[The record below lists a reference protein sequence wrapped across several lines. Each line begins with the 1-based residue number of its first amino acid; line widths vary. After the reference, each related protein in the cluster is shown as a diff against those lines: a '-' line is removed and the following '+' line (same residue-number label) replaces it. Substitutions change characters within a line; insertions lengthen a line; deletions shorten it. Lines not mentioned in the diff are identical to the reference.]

1 MNGGGTVAGAALSPV
16 RSAAR
21 WDTGD
26 RRGGCGRGFAPAGS
40 PAYDLPTDRGVRWN
54 GEPASQMSLSSRIER
69 LQQQQQE
76 RDAASGPASASTSTA
91 VVPVATGAPARLA
104 AREELLQDIRR
115 RLQVAVISDSNALF
129 ESTGGTELRAHVE
142 SIVDRFLVANGFAL
156 TRDERVRLVDEVIA
170 EVTGLGP
177 LEPLLAD
184 ETITEVMVNGPNHIY
199 IERRGKISRVPTT
212 FLNDDHVMR
221 IIDRIITPLGRRID
235 QTSPRVDARLP
246 DGSRVN
252 CIIEPLSLIGPV
264 ITIRKFAA
272 RPYTVADLVGF
283 GTATAEMFDFLRACV
298 EARLNLFVSGGTGSG
313 KTTTLNVISAFIPEE
328 ERIITIEDAA
338 ELQLRQEHVI
348 TLEAR
353 PANLEGSGEITTRD
367 LLRNSLHM
375 RPDRIIV
382 GECRGGEALDMIQ
395 AMTVGQEGSLST
407 GHANS
412 SPDMLRRLETMILM
426 SGYDLPLRSIREQ
439 IASAVDLIVHTA
451 RLGDGSRKIVSI
463 TEVYGIEDDQILT
476 QDVFEFKQTGIDE
489 RGKIEGT
496 LEPTGI
502 RPTFMPKFAANGIE
516 LPPGDFG
523 IPLEDAAHPVKTRIG
538 KGRSVGIEQGSG
550 AEKPRITVGLGKAVT
565 AGGMLYISSVGPV
578 VPETGRL
585 AGDTIRVQAVQCL
598 KNLQARLEEAGSSID
613 RIVWANWCLRDPAE
627 FEPFSEEW
635 VKFFPGDAPVG
646 QGTLMP
652 PQQRRVGFRISI
664 GVIAEAGGAVPDA
677 ATSAASAAPRVV
689 PSAAT
694 GAAAGAATSPAT
706 GAATAAGAP
715 GDAAAPAVPR
725 LPAGGE
731 RRRADRRVGG
741 VAQPPGGVERR
752 RAARRA
758 PAES

>member
-1 MNGGGTVAGAALSPV
+1 
-16 RSAAR
+16 
-21 WDTGD
+21 
-26 RRGGCGRGFAPAGS
+26 
-40 PAYDLPTDRGVRWN
+40 
-54 GEPASQMSLSSRIER
+54 MSLTERIGR
-69 LQQQQQE
+69 VQQ
-76 RDAASGPASASTSTA
+76 GIPAEEEPEGAWDVPPPTA
-91 VVPVATGAPARLA
+91 VVPIAPPVQTGQLA
-104 AREELLQDIRR
+104 AREAWLREVRR
-115 RLQVAVISDSNALF
+115 RLQGEVVGSSHALF
-129 ESTGGTELRAHVE
+129 DAAAGTELRAKVE
-142 SIVDRFLVANGFAL
+142 GIVDRFVTTNGLAL
-156 TRDERVRLVDEVIA
+156 TRDERMRLVEEVMA

-184 ETITEVMVNGPNHIY
+184 DTITEVMVNGPDHIY
-199 IERRGKISRVPTT
+199 IERKGKIVRVAVG
-212 FLNDDHVMR
+212 FLNDDHVLR

-264 ITIRKFAA
+264 ITIRKFSA
-272 RPYTVADLVGF
+272 RPYTVDDLVQF

-313 KTTTLNVISAFIPEE
+313 KTTTLNVISAFVPEE

-367 LLRNSLHM
+367 LLRNALHM

-426 SGYDLPLRSIREQ
+426 AGYEMPLRSIREQ
-439 IASAVDLIVHTA
+439 IASAVDIIVHTA
-451 RLGDGSRKIVSI
+451 RLGDGSRKIMNI

-476 QDVFEFKQTGIDE
+476 HDIFEFKQTGIDE
-489 RGKIEGT
+489 NSRVQGT
-496 LEPTGI
+496 LEPTGV

-516 LPPGDFG
+516 LPPGEFG
-523 IPLEDAAHPVKTRIG
+523 IPPEDPEHPVKTRIG
-538 KGRSVGIEQGSG
+538 KGRSIGIEQGD
-550 AEKPRITVGLGKAVT
+550 PRNAPRLTIGLGKAAR
-565 AGGMLYISSVGPV
+565 AGGMIYISSVGPV
-578 VPETGRL
+578 DPATGRL

-598 KNLQARLEEAGSSID
+598 RNLQASLEAQGSSLD

-635 VKFFPGDAPVG
+635 IKWFPGDAPVG

-652 PQQRRVGFRISI
+652 PQQRRAGFRISI
-664 GVIAEAGGAVPDA
+664 GIIAEEGGAAPDGASAPDRGATTGPQDDA
-677 ATSAASAAPRVV
+677 APTSVPQLSAGV
-689 PSAAT
+689 
-694 GAAAGAATSPAT
+694 
-706 GAATAAGAP
+706 
-715 GDAAAPAVPR
+715 
-725 LPAGGE
+725 E
-731 RRRADRRVGG
+731 RRRVDRRTNA
-741 VAQPPGGVERR
+741 VAMAPGGVERR
-752 RAARRA
+752 RSERRRTTQPKP
-758 PAES
+758 PAGS